1 MSNRQAQLGFTLIEL
16 LIALSISAVIAIL
29 SYQSISQV
37 SQVKLQT
44 QTHTEKFSSLQRT
57 LWWMEQDFSQMVAR
71 SVQDTL
77 GQNIPAYQARNNQ
90 VELTRIAVY
99 PSPYGVS
106 GLVRVGYALEEG
118 TLYRIVW
125 PVLDR
130 APDTEPKRL
139 AVLEGVSDFHIR
151 QLKQAQTPNASG
163 NNNSGNSDNAPSNG
177 TQTAEWLD
185 DWPKSSKNLTELPG
199 LVEIRFNYEG
209 FGEVRRLVL
218 GADS

>member
-1 MSNRQAQLGFTLIEL
+1 MSSRRDQLGFTLIEL
-16 LIALSISAVIAIL
+16 LIALSISAVIAVL
-29 SYQSISQV
+29 SYQAIAQV
-37 SQVKLQT
+37 SDVKLQT
-44 QTHTEKFSSLQRT
+44 QTHTDQFSGLQRT

-77 GQNIPAYQARNNQ
+77 GQNIPAYQARNNR

-106 GLVRVGYALEEG
+106 GLVRVGYELEEG
-118 TLYRIVW
+118 VLYRVVW

-130 APDTEPKRL
+130 APDTEPRRL
-139 AVLEGVSDFHIR
+139 AVLEGVSNFRIR
-151 QLKQAQTPNASG
+151 QLKQAQTPTGDS
-163 NNNSGNSDNAPSNG
+163 NSVNGNSSNN
-177 TQTAEWLD
+177 TNKAAEWLD
-185 DWPKSSKNLTELPG
+185 DWPKVSQNLTELPG